1 MSSEAAVPLSL
12 RARLLRASAVM
23 LPLVII
29 FAGVALLKAF
39 HSSLEDAE
47 ASQAR
52 LHVYLLLSSIEL
64 EGNRLKLPASQLEPG
79 FSRDGSGVYGFI
91 HSGDGQLL
99 WRSRSSQNIDPEIVR
114 RLPNS
119 VLRPGQAIFSHLPEQ
134 GLYLFQYPVVWE
146 ADDTDISFL
155 ISVLRTDSHVVSQM
169 KAFSLQLLGWLSGIG
184 LAGLLAQYFIM
195 RWGLRPLD
203 LLAADLNRIEE
214 GKASSLDGRYPEE
227 VQGVTQSLNRLIE
240 SERRQRERYRNT
252 LADLAHSL
260 KTPLAV
266 IHGAGEDCTSQRE
279 YRELVEEQTRRM
291 QQIVQYQLSRAV
303 KSEGRVLAQAVAVAP
318 VLERLIRVMEK
329 VYAARPSE
337 VSLSLQPEVGFAGD
351 ERDLMELLGNLLDN
365 AFKYS
370 RGQVAVE
377 GWLDSGQLILIVSDN
392 GEGVAPAQRQVI
404 LQRGA
409 RLDSQTPGQGI
420 GLAVAVDI
428 VSSYDGA
435 LEVSTSSSLGGACF
449 RVELPGGRVSPGT

>member
-1 MSSEAAVPLSL
+1 MSPEVAVPLSL
-12 RARLLRASAVM
+12 RARLLRASAVI

-29 FAGVALLKAF
+29 VAGVALLKAF
-39 HSSLEDAE
+39 HGSLENAE

-52 LHVYLLLSSIEL
+52 LHVYLLLGAVEVD
-64 EGNRLKLPASQLEPG
+64 GNQLKLPNTLLEPG

-91 HSGDGQLL
+91 HAADGSLL
-99 WRSRSSQNIDPEIVR
+99 WRSRSSQSIAPEVVQ
-114 RLPNS
+114 RLPS
-119 VLRPGQAIFSHLPEQ
+119 SLLQPGQALFSHLPQQ
-134 GLYLFQYPVVWE
+134 GLYLFQYPVIWE
-146 ADDTDISFL
+146 ADGTDIRFL
-155 ISVLRTDSHVVSQM
+155 VSVLRSDSHVVSEM
-169 KAFSLQLLGWLSGIG
+169 KAFSLQLLGWLSGVG
-184 LAGLLAQYFIM
+184 LVALLAQYFIM

-203 LLAADLNRIEE
+203 LLAADLQRIEA
-214 GKASSLDGRYPEE
+214 GTTDHLDGRYPEE

-266 IHGAGEDCTSQRE
+266 IRGAGDDCADQHS
-279 YRELVEEQTRRM
+279 YRRLVEEQTQRM

-318 VLERLIRVMEK
+318 LLERLVRVMEK
-329 VYAARPSE
+329 VYAAHTAE
-337 VSLSLQPEVGFAGD
+337 VGLSLQPDAGFAGD

-365 AFKYS
+365 AFKYGNG
-370 RGQVAVE
+370 RVAVE
-377 GWLDSGQLILIVSDN
+377 AGLEAGQLVISISDN

-420 GLAVAVDI
+420 GLAVALDI

-435 LEVSTSSSLGGACF
+435 LEVSSSNLGGACF
-449 RVELPGGRVSPGT
+449 RVELPGGPVSQDA

>member
-1 MSSEAAVPLSL
+1 VSPDVTVPLSL
-12 RARLLRASAVM
+12 RARLLRASAII

-29 FAGVALLKAF
+29 LAGVALLKAF
-39 HSSLEDAE
+39 HGSLENAE

-52 LHVYLLLSSIEL
+52 LHVYLLLGAIEV
-64 EGNRLKLPASQLEPG
+64 EGNQLKLPSTLLEPG
-79 FSRDGSGVYGFI
+79 FSRDGSGVYGFV
-91 HSGDGQLL
+91 HAADGNLL
-99 WRSRSSQNIDPEIVR
+99 WRSSSSMSIDPSVVE
-114 RLPNS
+114 RLPS
-119 VLRPGQAIFSHLPEQ
+119 SLLQPGQALFSHLPQQ
-134 GLYLFQYPVVWE
+134 GLYLFQYPVIWE
-146 ADDTDISFL
+146 AEGTDIRFL
-155 ISVLRTDSHVVSQM
+155 VSVLRSDSHVVSEM

-195 RWGLRPLD
+195 RWGLKPLD
-203 LLAADLNRIEE
+203 LLAADLQRIEA
-214 GKASSLDGRYPEE
+214 GRTDHLDGRYPEE

-266 IHGAGEDCTSQRE
+266 IRGAADDCSGQQD
-279 YRELVEEQTRRM
+279 YRRLVEEQTQRM

-318 VLERLIRVMEK
+318 LVERLVRVMEK
-329 VYAARPSE
+329 VYAARPSD
-337 VSLSLQPEVGFAGD
+337 VSLSLQPDAGFAGD

-365 AFKYS
+365 AFKYGNG
-370 RGQVAVE
+370 RVAVE
-377 GWLDSGQLILIVSDN
+377 VALASEQLIIAISDN

-420 GLAVAVDI
+420 GLAVALDI
-428 VSSYDGA
+428 VSSYDGS
-435 LEVSTSSSLGGACF
+435 LEVSGSTLGGACF
-449 RVELPGGRVSPGT
+449 RVELPGGPVSQDA

>member
-1 MSSEAAVPLSL
+1 MSSEAAVSLSL
-12 RARLLRASAVM
+12 RARLLRASAVI

-29 FAGVALLKAF
+29 LAGVALLKAF
-39 HSSLEDAE
+39 HGSLENAE

-52 LHVYLLLSSIEL
+52 LHVYLLLGAVEVD
-64 EGNRLKLPASQLEPG
+64 GNQLKLPSTVLEPG

-91 HSGDGQLL
+91 HNADGSLL
-99 WRSRSSQNIDPEIVR
+99 WRSRSSQSIDPDVVQ
-114 RLPNS
+114 RLPS
-119 VLRPGQAIFSHLPEQ
+119 SLLQPGQALFSHLPQQ
-134 GLYLFQYPVVWE
+134 GLYLFQYPVIWE
-146 ADDTDISFL
+146 ADGTDIRFL
-155 ISVLRTDSHVVSQM
+155 VSVLRSDSHVVSEM
-169 KAFSLQLLGWLSGIG
+169 KAFSLQLLGWLSGVG
-184 LAGLLAQYFIM
+184 LVALLAQYFIM

-203 LLAADLNRIEE
+203 QLAADLQRIEA
-214 GKASSLDGRYPEE
+214 GTTDHLDGRYPEE

-266 IHGAGEDCTSQRE
+266 IRGAGDDCADQHS
-279 YRELVEEQTRRM
+279 YRRLVEEQTQRM

-318 VLERLIRVMEK
+318 LLERLVRVMEK
-329 VYAARPSE
+329 VYAAQPSE
-337 VSLSLQPEVGFAGD
+337 VSLSLQPDAGFAGD

-365 AFKYS
+365 AFKYGN
-370 RGQVAVE
+370 GQVAVE
-377 GWLDSGQLILIVSDN
+377 AGLEAGQLVISISDN
-392 GEGVAPAQRQVI
+392 GAGVAPAQRQVI

-420 GLAVAVDI
+420 GLAVALDI

-435 LEVSTSSSLGGACF
+435 LEVSSSTLGGACF
-449 RVELPGGRVSPGT
+449 RVELPGGPVSQDA

>member
-12 RARLLRASAVM
+12 RARLLRASAVI

-29 FAGVALLKAF
+29 VAGVALLKAF
-39 HSSLEDAE
+39 HGSLENAE

-52 LHVYLLLSSIEL
+52 LHVYLLLGAVEVD
-64 EGNRLKLPASQLEPG
+64 GNQLKLPNTLLEPG

-91 HSGDGQLL
+91 HAADGSLL
-99 WRSRSSQNIDPEIVR
+99 WRSRSSQSMASDVVQ
-114 RLPNS
+114 RLPS
-119 VLRPGQAIFSHLPEQ
+119 SLLQPGQALFSHLPQQ
-134 GLYLFQYPVVWE
+134 GLYLFQYPVIWE
-146 ADDTDISFL
+146 ADGTDIRFL
-155 ISVLRTDSHVVSQM
+155 VSVLRSDSHVVSEM
-169 KAFSLQLLGWLSGIG
+169 KAFSLQLLGWLSGVG
-184 LAGLLAQYFIM
+184 LVALLAQYFIM

-203 LLAADLNRIEE
+203 LLAADLQRIEV
-214 GKASSLDGRYPEE
+214 GTTDHLDGRYPEE

-266 IHGAGEDCTSQRE
+266 IRGAGDDCADQHS
-279 YRELVEEQTRRM
+279 YRRLVEEQTQRM

-318 VLERLIRVMEK
+318 LLERLVRVMEK
-329 VYAARPSE
+329 VYAAHPAE
-337 VSLSLQPEVGFAGD
+337 VGLSLQPDAGFAGD

-365 AFKYS
+365 AFKYGNG
-370 RGQVAVE
+370 RVAVE
-377 GWLDSGQLILIVSDN
+377 AGLEAGQLVISISDN

-420 GLAVAVDI
+420 GLAVALDI

-435 LEVSTSSSLGGACF
+435 LEVSSSTLGGACF
-449 RVELPGGRVSPGT
+449 RVELPGGPVSQDA